1 MDKNRCNEIQLMIKN
16 DKKNEIIKILNEL
29 YHSFS
34 INNKQNRTSLYIS
47 ENVVD
52 YIICNGILYRLN
64 EDAQRYI
71 NSYIL
76 KKYFSKPPPIYCLK

>member
-1 MDKNRCNEIQLMIKN
+1 MDKNRCNAIQLMIKN

-34 INNKQNRTSLYIS
+34 INNKQNQTSLYIS
-47 ENVVD
+47 ENVID
-52 YIICNGILYRLN
+52 YIICNGILYHLN

-71 NSYIL
+71 NSYI
-76 KKYFSKPPPIYCLK
+76 I

>member
-1 MDKNRCNEIQLMIKN
+1 MNQIQQMIKD
-16 DKKNEIIKILNEL
+16 DKKHEIIKILNEL

-52 YIICNGILYRLN
+52 YIIENAILYRLN
-64 EDAQRYI
+64 KDAQRYFEL
-71 NSYIL
+71 YIV
-76 KKYFSKPPPIYCLK
+76 KKCFSKGPPVYRLK